1 MDCESLVP
9 DADSEAGDEEM
20 EVQPQKRGVPS
31 GKEELEEWMAA
42 ENFSRLPAPRGQ
54 EAFFKF
60 LRGGSYD
67 ERVGITDVPVTA
79 YGMDNAARGYQFWLK
94 TEGVNL
100 KSLFETYIVEEDTKL
115 DEATEPYGELEKKKE
130 KAGEVDDYVKV
141 LKAKIKV
148 PLDDK
153 YKLFKDFLEE
163 EAKKLK

>member
-1 MDCESLVP
+1 
-9 DADSEAGDEEM
+9 
-20 EVQPQKRGVPS
+20 
-31 GKEELEEWMAA
+31 
-42 ENFSRLPAPRGQ
+42 
-54 EAFFKF
+54 
-60 LRGGSYD
+60 
-67 ERVGITDVPVTA
+67 
-79 YGMDNAARGYQFWLK
+79 MDNAARGYQFWLK

-153 YKLFKDFLEE
+153 YKLFKDFLVE